1 MERNKIS
8 LRTEVLIGT
17 IGSMLLA
24 TLFLGATSVFLARR
38 IIRQSTV
45 SLVERTMQTLVGQV
59 ENIFIPYE
67 TRVSDIAMAASSAA
81 DSVVLDGLIHKAT
94 DMMGGGSNDI
104 YYATVTSR
112 YEEGGF
118 YIDGAD
124 WVPEEDWVPS
134 SRDWWKDAVSARGS
148 VARGEPYVDAMEGTL
163 CITLSCA
170 AFDAAGDLAGVA
182 AADIYLSALSEM
194 VRNISLSQN
203 SRVHIVDG
211 EGLYL
216 TNDDPSLLMS
226 GNYFDS
232 VGFKAYSRR
241 AYLDGSAKSFVEDGH
256 FYGVMPISG
265 SGWFV
270 VVDGPESDF
279 SGVYHGMV
287 VSVIA
292 GIAVLILL
300 MIATDTILSNR
311 VSRHFKE
318 MASGCELIAKGDFSR
333 RYPDY
338 HTKEAALLANGF
350 NLFSERLES
359 MVGTIGNSS
368 SVLEEVSKDMKES
381 VSSVSDSMTSIRLGI
396 GNVQEQVRRQSDGFD
411 ETSTVIKGVATSIS
425 TVSEMIDSQTQSIRE
440 SSSAVGHLVK
450 GIEQISGSMESMA
463 SAFAML
469 DREAQSGMS
478 KQEKVNERISQ
489 IEQQSKMLQEANTAI
504 ASIASQTNLLAMN
517 AAIEAAHA
525 GEAGKGFAVVAD
537 EIRKLSETSS
547 GQSKTIGEQLKN
559 IQDSIGDIV
568 SASQESSDAFSGV
581 SERIH
586 ETDSLV
592 QSVRG
597 SLEEQNEE
605 SRGVIATLEG
615 MDRTTEN
622 VRSSSTQMAD
632 GSRRIL
638 EEMDKLRGSL
648 EAVQGSMASMSD
660 IAQGVV
666 KSGMRLDKC
675 VESLDTSVT
684 RLGADVRKFKGA

>member
-45 SLVERTMQTLVGQV
+45 SLVERTMQTLGGQV
-59 ENIFIPYE
+59 SGILGGYNDLVVNLSNAATYVEPREKLRDVVNGIGKDMPSDTMCYFASYEQIWEGGCVYTSIGWEAPSDFDIQSRLWHKNAIANQGKVCYTEPYTDANTGKLNITLSY
-67 TRVSDIAMAASSAA
+67 R
-81 DSVVLDGLIHKAT
+81 VLDG
-94 DMMGGGSNDI
+94 
-104 YYATVTSR
+104 
-112 YEEGGF
+112 EG
-118 YIDGAD
+118 
-124 WVPEEDWVPS
+124 
-134 SRDWWKDAVSARGS
+134 KLRG
-148 VARGEPYVDAMEGTL
+148 
-163 CITLSCA
+163 I
-170 AFDAAGDLAGVA
+170 A
-182 AADIYLSALSEM
+182 AADIVLDALSEA
-194 VRNISLSQN
+194 VKKISLSQN
-203 SRVHIVDG
+203 SRIHIVTKD
-211 EGLYL
+211 GLYL
-216 TNDDPSLLMS
+216 TNDDFSAIMKK
-226 GNYFDS
+226 NYFDS
-232 VGFKAYSRR
+232 VSFKSYSRTG
-241 AYLDGSAKSFVEDGH
+241 YLDGTAKAFLEDGM
-256 FYGVMPISG
+256 FYGVHPIKDTD
-265 SGWFV
+265 WFI

-279 SGVYHGMV
+279 SSEHFKMIRYVF
-287 VSVIA
+287 VILA
-292 GIAVLILL
+292 FLILL

-311 VSRHFKE
+311 VSRHFRE